1 MTRQLSLSPAK
12 LRTLELL
19 TKAPAVRHYR
29 TPRQADYTWV
39 HESAKVRSITQTL
52 HQLFLDGLATVAN
65 DNRNQAVITER
76 GREIMRMRRQR
87 SIDPF

>member
-1 MTRQLSLSPAK
+1 MTRRLNLSPAK

-19 TKAPAVRHYR
+19 SEAPAYRKRR

-39 HESAKVRSITQTL
+39 HENAKARSITQTL

-65 DNRNQAVITER
+65 DNRNQAVITEK
-76 GREIMRMRRQR
+76 GRETVRMRRQR
-87 SIDPF
+87 SVGTF